1 MGSKSE
7 SKHIMSKAGVPVVP
21 GYHGSNND
29 LTFLMNEAVKI
40 GYPVILKAVLG
51 GGGKGMRIVRNEK
64 EFKD

>member
-7 SKHIMSKAGVPVVP
+7 SKMIMSAANVPVVP

-29 LTFLMNEAVKI
+29 LEFLEKEAEKI

-51 GGGKGMRIVRNEK
+51 GGGKGMRIVQRVE
-64 EFKD
+64 EFKE